1 MAAVRRLKKQNQIV
15 QKISKYTIIKRLE
28 QQDKFEQ
35 AINMLKKDELLY
47 QKWLAVTSIN
57 SNDQNAINL
66 FNALGLD
73 PKIMLSA

>member
-47 QKWLAVTSIN
+47 QKWLAVTAIN